1 MVNKKVNIEANV
13 EINIALIIFSGLTLY
28 AEHITIE
35 VAPHGPTLTNKAP
48 AKFIGF
54 DKLKNV
60 YPKIIKISGDIISFN
75 IEIVIVNL
83 LKTFFE

>member
-1 MVNKKVNIEANV
+1 M
-13 EINIALIIFSGLTLY
+13 IFSGLTLY
-28 AEHITIE
+28 AEHMTIE

-48 AKFIGF
+48 AKFTGF

-60 YPKIIKISGDIISFN
+60 YPKISKIRGDIISFN
-75 IEIVIVNL
+75 IEIVITIL

>member
-1 MVNKKVNIEANV
+1 M
-13 EINIALIIFSGLTLY
+13 IFSGLTLY

-48 AKFIGF
+48 VKFIGF
-54 DKLKNV
+54 DRLKNM
-60 YPKIIKISGDIISFN
+60 YPKISNIIGDITNFN

-83 LKTFFE
+83 LKICFE

>member
-1 MVNKKVNIEANV
+1 M
-13 EINIALIIFSGLTLY
+13 
-28 AEHITIE
+28 TIE
-35 VAPHGPTLTNKAP
+35 VAPHGPTLTSKAP

-60 YPKIIKISGDIISFN
+60 YPKISSIIGDITSFN

>member
-1 MVNKKVNIEANV
+1 M
-13 EINIALIIFSGLTLY
+13 IFSGLTLY

-35 VAPHGPTLTNKAP
+35 VAPQGPTLTNKAP

-60 YPKIIKISGDIISFN
+60 YPKISKINGDIISFN

>member
-1 MVNKKVNIEANV
+1 M
-13 EINIALIIFSGLTLY
+13 IFSGLTLY

-48 AKFIGF
+48 AKSIGL

-60 YPKIIKISGDIISFN
+60 YPKIRKISGEIISFN